1 MLVVCW
7 PSDRM
12 VMTGLVGFVDSI
24 LLLVVGGDL
33 LYGGVEVVVVVV
45 VGTRLEI
52 AATVSLV
59 LGLRSE

>member
-12 VMTGLVGFVDSI
+12 VMTGLVDFVDC
-24 LLLVVGGDL
+24 LPLVVGGDL
-33 LYGGVEVVVVVV
+33 LYGGVEVAVGVV
-45 VGTRLEI
+45 VGTRQGI
-52 AATVSLV
+52 AATVLLV